1 MACYFT
7 ISVEQPIESL
17 IEKARNGIT
26 SNGGTFDGDIK
37 RGTYSIPV
45 PTGTIKGNYTVTDQ
59 KIAFEITAKPALPTC
74 KRIEKE
80 LSDYL
85 SSGQADRL
93 SFE

>member
-7 ISVEQPIESL
+7 VTIEQPIESL
-17 IEKARNGIT
+17 IEKARKGIT
-26 SNGGTFDGDIK
+26 SSGGTFEGDVQ

-45 PTGTIKGNYTVTDQ
+45 PTGTIKGSYTVTDKQ
-59 KIAFEITAKPALPTC
+59 IAFEISAKPAIPTC

-80 LSDYL
+80 LKDYL
-85 SSGQADRL
+85 SSTNPNRL

>member
-7 ISVEQPIESL
+7 VSVEQPIASL
-17 IEKARNGIT
+17 IEKAREGIT
-26 SNGGTFDGDIK
+26 SNGGTFEGDVQ

-45 PTGTIKGNYTVTDQ
+45 PTGTIRGNYTVTDKQ
-59 KIAFEITAKPALPTC
+59 IAFEITAKPAIPTC

-80 LSDYL
+80 LRDYL
-85 SSGQADRL
+85 SSPDPERL